1 MASASSSVRL
11 EESVIGGKLAGVDG
25 PRHPPTARFY
35 PVNTTPS
42 TRATDRCWIE
52 VDLHALVRNA
62 KALGAQARKRLMPMV
77 KADAYGLGMLPV
89 VRALEATD
97 PWGYGVATITEGEEL
112 RKAQIH
118 RPILVITPQEP
129 TAKPHKAIRAANL
142 IPALGDAKSIR
153 LWMMTGGGDWHLSID
168 TGMNRAGIRYDDIG
182 SLAEVLTACPPAGA
196 FTHFHSSE
204 LDNGSMELQTQRF
217 LDAVAAM
224 PAMPPMLHTENS
236 AAIERTSPSPWSV
249 VRPGVF
255 LYGVG
260 SGGKIE
266 PEPVVRFYACV
277 VDIHDLKP
285 GDTVSYDATWVAKRP
300 TRLAT
305 LGVGYADGYRR
316 SLGNRGTVL
325 INGKRAPVAGTVTMD
340 LTMVDVTGIE
350 CQCGDIATLMGQDG
364 EERLTVEQVGAA
376 CDLSPYEL
384 LTALRARAPR
394 LYI

>member
-1 MASASSSVRL
+1 M
-11 EESVIGGKLAGVDG
+11 
-25 PRHPPTARFY
+25 
-35 PVNTTPS
+35 NTTPS

-62 KALGAQARKRLMPMV
+62 KALGAQARKPLMPMV

-224 PAMPPMLHTENS
+224 PAVPPMLHTENS

-285 GDTVSYDATWVAKRP
+285 GDTASYDATWVAKRP

-350 CQCGDIATLMGQDG
+350 CQRGDIATLMGQDG